1 MKKCIVVADASRARI
16 LFRDGL
22 GPVEEVDSLE
32 HPEGRMHPGQLEE
45 EGEGAQ
51 HESTKTTLR
60 RTDPRTP
67 TSEKYARRF
76 AAEVAGHLRSLR
88 TSGDAEQFILAAEP
102 RFLGYL
108 RESLD
113 APTADC
119 VAASIAKDYGD
130 LPAEELAK
138 KLPVS
143 S

>member
-22 GPVEEVDSLE
+22 GPVEELKSLE

-45 EGEGAQ
+45 ESEGAQ
-51 HESTKTTLR
+51 HESTRTSHR

-76 AAEVAGHLRSLR
+76 ADEVAGHLRSLR
-88 TSGDAEQFILAAEP
+88 NSGRAEQFILAAEP

-113 APTADC
+113 GPTAEL
-119 VAASIAKDYGD
+119 VTESVAKDYVD
-130 LPAEELAK
+130 TPAEKLAE
-138 KLPVS
+138 KLPL
-143 S
+143 